1 MLNITAPTSAAYT
14 QNPFNV
20 IILGAG
26 AIGSA
31 LAQCIIEK
39 HSNARVILT
48 YNKNP
53 PTFEHQNLAT
63 LQLNATN
70 ENEFLSLNKHIK
82 GSIQT
87 VHWIINTIGIL
98 HNEEH
103 NIFPEKRLLDFNP
116 SAFTHVLETNVLP
129 TVYAAKHLAPLLDKT
144 RTGIMA
150 TVSAK
155 VGSIEDNR
163 QGGWYSYRA
172 SKACLNMMLKTI
184 AIELNHKNKNACV
197 LALHPGTTASNLS
210 LPFQKNVPQGKLFTP
225 KRTAKQLM
233 AILEQA
239 TPKNTGSFYNWD
251 GAVLPW

>member
-1 MLNITAPTSAAYT
+1 MPNNTAPSSSAAT

-39 HSNARVILT
+39 YSNARVILT
-48 YNKNP
+48 YNHNP
-53 PTFEHQNLAT
+53 PIFDHPHLAT
-63 LQLNATN
+63 LQLDATD

-82 GSIQT
+82 VSIET

-116 SAFTHVLETNVLP
+116 NAFTQVLETNVLP
-129 TVYAAKHLAPLLDKT
+129 SVYAGKHLASLLDKNN
-144 RTGIMA
+144 TGIIA

-184 AIELNHKNKNACV
+184 AIELSHKNKNSCV

-225 KRTAKQLM
+225 KRTAEQLM
-233 AILEQA
+233 VILEQA
-239 TPKNTGSFYNWD
+239 TPQNTGSFYNWD
-251 GAVLPW
+251 GAILPW